1 MKPMDE
7 QALQGLLAALW
18 ALARLVGAAGMVIA
32 GLVFLFRALFPT
44 RNRAAPALDPHSGV
58 TGVTGAG
65 MAGSG
70 GERGSAKPS
79 AARGPAPPRRPG
91 LAELAEL
98 CRGAGTRG
106 YYRSLL
112 AERLRALGRDALALR
127 EDLSDEE
134 AYGRLRQGG
143 GFLDSDSENLL
154 FSDHFAAPRARGADT
169 MRPWRWFRNKGKER
183 GPDAATSF
191 VTPFLDRV
199 DGYLRGLS
207 DYMQGPGGNDGQH
220 KH

>member
-18 ALARLVGAAGMVIA
+18 ALARLVGAAGTLIA
-32 GLVFLFRALFPT
+32 GLVFFFRALFPA
-44 RNRAAPALDPHSGV
+44 RKGASHALDPR

-70 GERGSAKPS
+70 GERGSARPS

-154 FSDHFAAPRARGADT
+154 FSDHFATPRARGAYT
-169 MRPWRWFRNKGKER
+169 MRPWRWLRNKGKER

-199 DGYLRGLS
+199 DSYLRGLS
-207 DYMQGPGGNDGQH
+207 DYMQGSGGNDGQH